1 MVDQFAASIPALP
14 RDPVQRAIVAGLDR
28 VTVRRREHIALAE
41 VTLDVRG
48 GELLGV
54 AGVEGSGHHELLRVI
69 AGKLT
74 PTSGARTG
82 PSTVGFIP
90 EDRHREGLAL
100 DLSAAENVALAG
112 SMHRRGMM
120 NWAQLRIRTREL
132 AVAYD
137 VRGPLGGSPVRNLSG
152 GNQQKL
158 VLAREL
164 GSEPDLV
171 VAESPTRG
179 LDLKAAAEV
188 RARLTSVRDRGAA
201 VVVYSRDLEELLE
214 IADRVVVVHA
224 SRVFEVPVRMEA
236 MSRALVGISG

>member
-1 MVDQFAASIPALP
+1 
-14 RDPVQRAIVAGLDR
+14 
-28 VTVRRREHIALAE
+28 
-41 VTLDVRG
+41 
-48 GELLGV
+48 
-54 AGVEGSGHHELLRVI
+54 
-69 AGKLT
+69 
-74 PTSGARTG
+74 
-82 PSTVGFIP
+82 
-90 EDRHREGLAL
+90 
-100 DLSAAENVALAG
+100 
-112 SMHRRGMM
+112 
-120 NWAQLRIRTREL
+120 
-132 AVAYD
+132 
-137 VRGPLGGSPVRNLSG
+137 VRNLSG